1 MGDKKN
7 LLLMLVQRSWQG
19 LSGLITL
26 ILITTNL
33 SPTYQGWY
41 YTFASLAALFYVFD
55 FGLSNAII
63 HTSSHFFSDLKWG
76 KDGRIKGKNSLIFLS
91 FLSQSVKKYLSL
103 SLLFCF
109 FVLPLGI
116 IFFYYSNS
124 THLIKINNWIAPW
137 ISLVIF
143 TSFNASLTPYLS
155 VIEGSGKLKEIL
167 LIRLYSSIAGS
178 IAIWY
183 LIINNGNL
191 WSLTA
196 LPVTTLLFSFFW
208 LLRNK
213 KQLIIKKRE
222 KHNLY
227 NWKYEISSFRTQI
240 GITSLSAYIYSQ
252 IFIPILFFIEGP
264 KIAGQM
270 GVSLTIAGML
280 GVLSQSWITSQVPD
294 LGKAVAKK
302 EWLKVDVFFKK
313 SIIHLTV
320 FYSLCSLLV
329 LLCYWFIIPQEYK
342 KRMLET
348 FPFIGI
354 LMSVFIN
361 QLLWSFSTYL
371 RIFKK
376 EPFAGISLISI
387 LISIPLAFIGTYKY
401 SVNGTIISII
411 FVQLFFS
418 ISMSI
423 YILKKIRH
431 SIKAN
436 NIKNK

>member
-1 MGDKKN
+1 MSDKKN
-7 LLLMLVQRSWQG
+7 LLLMLVQRAWQG

-26 ILITTNL
+26 ILITMNL

-124 THLIKINNWIAPW
+124 AHLIKINNWIAPW

-227 NWKYEISSFRTQI
+227 NWKYEI
-240 GITSLSAYIYSQ
+240 
-252 IFIPILFFIEGP
+252 
-264 KIAGQM
+264 
-270 GVSLTIAGML
+270 
-280 GVLSQSWITSQVPD
+280 
-294 LGKAVAKK
+294 
-302 EWLKVDVFFKK
+302 
-313 SIIHLTV
+313 
-320 FYSLCSLLV
+320 
-329 LLCYWFIIPQEYK
+329 
-342 KRMLET
+342 
-348 FPFIGI
+348 
-354 LMSVFIN
+354 
-361 QLLWSFSTYL
+361 
-371 RIFKK
+371 
-376 EPFAGISLISI
+376 
-387 LISIPLAFIGTYKY
+387 
-401 SVNGTIISII
+401 
-411 FVQLFFS
+411 
-418 ISMSI
+418 
-423 YILKKIRH
+423 
-431 SIKAN
+431 
-436 NIKNK
+436 